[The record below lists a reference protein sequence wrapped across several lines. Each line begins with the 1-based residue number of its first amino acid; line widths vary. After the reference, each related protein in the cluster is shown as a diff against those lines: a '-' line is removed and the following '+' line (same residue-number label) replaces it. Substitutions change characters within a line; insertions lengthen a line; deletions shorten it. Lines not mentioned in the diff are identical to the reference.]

1 MADDVGF
8 NEGKAS
14 LWDRF
19 RSLGRNRMTVDQS
32 VSNAQQVQV
41 EREAEKERKRVEALE
56 RKLASSAK
64 PGLADRLEE
73 RQTGA

>member
-1 MADDVGF
+1 
-8 NEGKAS
+8 

-19 RSLGRNRMTVDQS
+19 RTLGRNRMIVDQS

-41 EREAEKERKRVEALE
+41 EREAEKERKRVEAFE
-56 RKLASSAK
+56 RRLASSAK
-64 PGLADRLEE
+64 SGLADRLEE